1 MILIK
6 FMFSTGCYCFNE
18 FLSSFD
24 LRMKKI
30 LIILLFII
38 TGFPVVAVAQN
49 YILNGIVVDQARST
63 PIAFVKIGIN
73 NNKYNTVS
81 DINGLFS
88 IRLNEP
94 IRQLLIVNPGYQS
107 QSVDVSDKTSPLV
120 LKLVSDIH
128 SSDSLAAKRLDIYHY
143 IDSMMHIDQYA
154 EIKRRQESMLSGEIP
169 IGWFS
174 LDVSKLKRYNSFE
187 GFYLGVGG
195 YTNEKQFQ
203 SVSLGGFV
211 GYGFKDKKTKHGF
224 DVSVWPDKLKH
235 LTFNVGYSYDT
246 QEGEGSQFFD
256 DKSEILDPSSF
267 RSFYVDKMNY
277 EERVR
282 FSVTYKLSNVVF
294 YGAVQ
299 QRIINP
305 GYDVLNGVKVLV
317 PPQYYNVSGIISGI
331 RWSPGKSLNPV
342 PGETDSK
349 VSDYPVLWLQVTEGI
364 QGMRKAVYNY
374 NRFEGKIHYAH
385 NVNHLGR
392 SSLLLIG
399 NYLDGKAPY
408 FEYFNGRGSYGN
420 FGLYASGSF
429 VTMHPNEFL
438 NDRSIGLF
446 FTHTFGNFFPHTE
459 IFNPFPALVFNYGW
473 GKLKSSPS
481 YFYLPV
487 TDMHLG
493 FVEAGV
499 QINNLLDLKVY
510 GVGLGAYYRMG
521 AYCNSSVKDNIVF
534 KIVVSFPGKD

>member
-1 MILIK
+1 
-6 FMFSTGCYCFNE
+6 
-18 FLSSFD
+18 
-24 LRMKKI
+24 MKK
-30 LIILLFII
+30 LVIILLLII
-38 TGFPVVAVAQN
+38 TGLPVIAVAQN
-49 YILNGIVVDQARST
+49 YILSGIVVDQAKST

-73 NNKYNTVS
+73 NNKYFTVS

-94 IRQLLIVNPGYQS
+94 IRQLLIVNPGFQPQS
-107 QSVDVSDKTSPLV
+107 IDVSDKSSPLV
-120 LKLVSDIH
+120 IKLVSDKL
-128 SSDSLAAKRLDIYHY
+128 SSDSVAAERADIYHY
-143 IDSMMHIDQYA
+143 IDSVMHIDQYA

-174 LDVSKLKRYNSFE
+174 LDVSKLKRYNGFE

-195 YTNEKQFQ
+195 HTNDKLYR
-203 SVSLGGFV
+203 SVSLGGFI
-211 GYGFKDKKTKHGF
+211 GYGFKDKKTKQGF

-246 QEGEGSQFFD
+246 QEGGGSQFFD
-256 DKSEILDPSSF
+256 EKSEILDPSSF
-267 RSFYVDKMNY
+267 RTFYADKMNY
-277 EERVR
+277 EEKVR
-282 FSVTYKLSNVVF
+282 FSVTYKLSNSIF

-305 GYDVLNGVKVLV
+305 GYDVLYGVKVLI
-317 PPQYYNVSGIISGI
+317 PPQYYNVSGLIAGI
-331 RWSPGKSLNPV
+331 RWEPGKVLIPV
-342 PGETDSK
+342 QDEADPKG
-349 VSDYPVLWLQVTEGI
+349 SDYPVLWLQVTKGI

-385 NVNHLGR
+385 NVSHLGR
-392 SSLLLIG
+392 SSFLLVG

-438 NDRSIGLF
+438 CDRSIGLF
-446 FTHTFGNFFPHTE
+446 YTHIFGNFFPHTE
-459 IFNPFPALVFNYGW
+459 IFNPCPALVFNYGW
-473 GKLKSSPS
+473 GKLNSRPS
-481 YFYLPV
+481 YFYMPM

-493 FVEAGV
+493 FAEAGI
-499 QINNLLDLKVY
+499 QINNILDLKVY

-521 AYCNSSVKDNIVF
+521 AYSDSSVKDNLVF
-534 KIVVSFPGKD
+534 KIVISFPGKD

>member
-1 MILIK
+1 
-6 FMFSTGCYCFNE
+6 
-18 FLSSFD
+18 
-24 LRMKKI
+24 
-30 LIILLFII
+30 LLLII
-38 TGFPVVAVAQN
+38 TGLPVVAVAQN
-49 YILNGIVVDQARST
+49 YILSGIVIDQAKNT

-73 NNKYNTVS
+73 NNKYSTIS

-107 QSVDVSDKTSPLV
+107 QLVDASDKSSPLV
-120 LKLVSDIH
+120 IKLVSDKL
-128 SSDSLAAKRLDIYHY
+128 SSDSVTAERSDIYHY
-143 IDSMMHIDQYA
+143 IDSVMHIDQYA

-195 YTNEKQFQ
+195 HTNEKLFR
-203 SVSLGGFV
+203 SVSLGGFW
-211 GYGFKDKKTKHGF
+211 GYGFKDKKTKQGV
-224 DVSVWPDKLKH
+224 DLSIWPDKLKH
-235 LTFNVGYSYDT
+235 LTLNVGYSYDT
-246 QEGEGSQFFD
+246 QEGGGSQFFD
-256 DKSEILDPSSF
+256 EKSEILDPSSF

-282 FSVTYKLSNVVF
+282 FSVSYKLSNTTF
-294 YGAVQ
+294 YCAVQ

-305 GYDVLNGVKVLV
+305 GYDILYGVKVLV
-317 PPQYYNVSGIISGI
+317 PPQYYNVSGFVAGI
-331 RWSPGKSLNPV
+331 RWAPGKSLNPIQS
-342 PGETDSK
+342 EAYTNSFFN
-349 VSDYPVLWLQVTEGI
+349 PVLWFQLTSGI
-364 QGMRKAVYNY
+364 SGLRKGNYDY
-374 NRFEGKIHYAH
+374 NRFEGKLHLTH
-385 NVNHLGR
+385 KEHHLGR
-392 SSLLLIG
+392 SSLLVIG
-399 NYLDGKAPY
+399 NYLDGKAPD

-446 FTHTFGNFFPHTE
+446 FTHSFGNFFPHTE
-459 IFNPFPALVFNYGW
+459 IFNPFPALVVNYGW
-473 GKLKSSPS
+473 GKLNSIPS

-493 FVEAGV
+493 FLEAGV

-510 GVGLGAYYRMG
+510 GLGLDAYYRMG
-521 AYCNSSVKDNIVF
+521 AYSNSSVKENLVF
-534 KIVVSFPGKD
+534 KIVISFPGKD